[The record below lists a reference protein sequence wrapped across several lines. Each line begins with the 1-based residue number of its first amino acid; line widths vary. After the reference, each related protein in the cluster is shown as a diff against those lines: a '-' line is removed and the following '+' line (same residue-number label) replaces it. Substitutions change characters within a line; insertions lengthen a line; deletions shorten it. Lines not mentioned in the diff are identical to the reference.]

1 MRLAYLTTTYPEV
14 SHTFIRREIR
24 ELERLGYE
32 VERLSI
38 RETPNALVDPL
49 DLAEVERTYYCLP
62 RLRRELLRALPMNP
76 LRLLRALWTTIQMTR
91 VSHRGLLV
99 NLAYLAEA
107 ITITHWLKQRRIQHL
122 HVHFGTNAAATARL
136 VAQLGGPPYS
146 MTIHGPAEFDAA
158 IGFSLGPKIE
168 EARFVIAITD
178 YCGAQL
184 RRWVEPEHW
193 HKIRVVRC
201 AVEDELFDLARPIE
215 PDCRTLVCVG
225 RLTAQKGQLLLLDA
239 VRRLVEEG
247 VDLKLVFAGDG
258 EMRPQVEQRIAEY
271 QIESHVEITGWID
284 GEEVTRRLQ
293 DSRAMVLPSFA
304 EGLPVV
310 IMEAMA
316 LSRPVLSTYI
326 AGIPELVEP
335 GRNGW
340 LVPAGSVDAL
350 CAAIRELMET
360 PVARLDE
367 MGQAGSIAVRE
378 RHHLPTEVSRLEKH
392 FKEFV
397 ES

>member
-1 MRLAYLTTTYPEV
+1 
-14 SHTFIRREIR
+14 
-24 ELERLGYE
+24 
-32 VERLSI
+32 
-38 RETPNALVDPL
+38 
-49 DLAEVERTYYCLP
+49 
-62 RLRRELLRALPMNP
+62 
-76 LRLLRALWTTIQMTR
+76 
-91 VSHRGLLV
+91 
-99 NLAYLAEA
+99 
-107 ITITHWLKQRRIQHL
+107 
-122 HVHFGTNAAATARL
+122 
-136 VAQLGGPPYS
+136 

-284 GEEVTRRLQ
+284 GDEVMRRLL

-335 GRNGW
+335 GTQWLARAGGQRRCPVCGDPGTDGDARRASRRDGTRRARSRYANGTISPPRSPASRSTSRSSSSRERGSGLDRGPDDRVAIRRQPRRYRLLRRHR
-340 LVPAGSVDAL
+340 LVVPQSRPQRVPGDDAARIADARSVDQQH
-350 CAAIRELMET
+350 RD
-360 PVARLDE
+360 AR
-367 MGQAGSIAVRE
+367 ARRRARPSCRSRATSGS
-378 RHHLPTEVSRLEKH
+378 
-392 FKEFV
+392 
-397 ES
+397 